1 MKKINLLIF
10 FSSVHP
16 LLYKIL
22 LLPSLLISITILSII
37 QTGCASKS
45 TSIPSIMDEKLSEN
59 KEPTIQEDP
68 LNVISGDFADVLAQ
82 VQNKELFPE
91 DPQEKLAKTLDSLP
105 SNAER
110 DGHSIISAIIIPG
123 HHDLWRRQRIESFWI
138 RLRLPEQ
145 KIVMHSIL
153 MKRKE
158 GKWYDVVS
166 TTDQLGGDILTFY
179 FEVTESFSEPSEE
192 KDK

>member
-1 MKKINLLIF
+1 
-10 FSSVHP
+10 
-16 LLYKIL
+16 
-22 LLPSLLISITILSII
+22 
-37 QTGCASKS
+37 
-45 TSIPSIMDEKLSEN
+45 MDEKLSEN